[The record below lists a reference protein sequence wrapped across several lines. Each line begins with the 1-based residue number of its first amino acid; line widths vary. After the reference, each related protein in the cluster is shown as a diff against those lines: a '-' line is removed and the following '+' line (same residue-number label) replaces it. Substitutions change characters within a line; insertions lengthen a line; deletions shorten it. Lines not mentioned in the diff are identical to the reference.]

1 MSKPLNSDP
10 ALGATEQV
18 VDIGAILGIIWRG
31 KWLIGAVMTVFI
43 AVAFYYAFIVATP
56 MYRATAVVIL
66 ETQQDSVVDLQSVV
80 GGMSGDTSA
89 VNSEVEVLKA
99 RSLMGKVVD
108 RLDLMSD
115 PEFNR
120 ELQEVSLKQKLKDGI
135 KELVQW
141 SNAPQQDLPAD
152 VVAQRQQDKTVSA
165 LLESV
170 SIRNVPQSLVFQIT
184 VESQGRSKAALIA
197 DTIVEVYI
205 LNQLEV
211 KFEATEQATSWLSE
225 RVATLK
231 VELEGAEAK
240 VSDFSGATSLISP
253 ESLGGLERQAKE
265 LRDRIS
271 AATEAVDLAQ
281 AKVVSLAGL
290 QTRKQQADTTGDLQL
305 ERLLP
310 RVDTD
315 PAIATAFDTRF
326 EQVKSR
332 AALEA
337 SRAIQQLSVL
347 RESAV
352 TIEAQITDQS
362 QDLITL
368 QQLQREAE
376 ASRLLY
382 EYFLGRLKETS
393 AQEGIQQAD
402 SRILSKAVVP
412 EAAASPR
419 KPLILAAS
427 AILGMLLGATWVLV
441 SEARSNTFRSAQDLE
456 AFTGKTV
463 LGQIPSIP
471 AAGRKEIV
479 KYLTEKPTSAA
490 AEAVRNLRTSV
501 LLSDV
506 DNPPKVLVSTS
517 SLPGEGKT
525 TNSLALAQNL
535 IGMGNKVLLIEGDIR
550 RRTFTQYFD
559 NIPKKGMV
567 SVLTD
572 DATLEDVI
580 FREPGFECDLL
591 VGEKTSINAADLF
604 SSNKFREML
613 EELRTRYDVIIIDTP
628 PVLIVPDARII
639 AKLADAV
646 LFTVQWDSTTT
657 AQVEESMRLF
667 RDANQKVTGLI
678 LSQISAKGMKRY
690 GYGGKYGAYAGYGA
704 KYYNN

>member
-10 ALGATEQV
+10 ALGANEQV

-31 KWLIGAVMTVFI
+31 KWLIGAVTIVFI

-56 MYRATAVVIL
+56 TYRATAVVIL

-120 ELQEVSLKQKLKDGI
+120 ELQEVSLKQTLKDGI

-184 VESQGRSKAALIA
+184 VESQGRAKAALIA

-231 VELEGAEAK
+231 VELEGSEAK

-253 ESLGGLERQAKE
+253 ESLEGIERQAKE

-271 AATEAVDLAQ
+271 TAAEAVDLVQ
-281 AKVVSLAGL
+281 AKVVLLAGL
-290 QTRKQQADTTGDLQL
+290 QTRKQQAQAAGDLQL

-337 SRAIQQLSVL
+337 ARAIQQLGVL

-352 TIEAQITDQS
+352 TIEAQVIDQS

-368 QQLQREAE
+368 QQFQREAE

-441 SEARSNTFRSAQDLE
+441 SEARSNTFRSARDLE

-471 AAGRKEIV
+471 AAARKEIV

-646 LFTVQWDSTTT
+646 LFTVKWDTTTT
-657 AQVEESMRLF
+657 AQVEEAMRLF

-678 LSQISAKGMKRY
+678 LSQISAKGMKQY
-690 GYGGKYGAYAGYGA
+690 GYGGKYGAYAGYGG
-704 KYYNN
+704 KYYDN